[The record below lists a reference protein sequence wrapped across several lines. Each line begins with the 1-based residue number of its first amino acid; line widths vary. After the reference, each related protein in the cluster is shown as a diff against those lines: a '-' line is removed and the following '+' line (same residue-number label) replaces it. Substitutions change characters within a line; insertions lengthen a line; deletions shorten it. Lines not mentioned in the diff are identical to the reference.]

1 VSGERPPL
9 LHRGSS
15 AASRS
20 GKTHP
25 IGSGG
30 HELSLANLRHELRT
44 PINAILGY
52 SEILLEDAEMLPKES
67 KYLVTLRSIHD
78 AGTWL
83 LEQVNEWLSPAKLGE
98 SLEKMPLVAPRIR
111 GELHEPIDDVMLHTE
126 LLLDE
131 FESTGFVE
139 SYRADL
145 RRIHDAALQFAA
157 LLEDLLG
164 DESLAAEPRP
174 EPSSPAGEP
183 AAATTVEPAP
193 SSVVEAGGNVLVV
206 DDNEVNR
213 DVLSRRLH
221 RQGHRVAMAAGGRE
235 ALELLRAQPFDIVL
249 LDLMMPE
256 MNGYEVLERM
266 KADDTLRHIPVIM
279 ISAME
284 ALDSVVRCIQM
295 GADDYLSKPFNPVL
309 LQARVGSSL
318 GKKRL
323 RDRERSYLEQLR
335 VAQAESEALLL
346 NVLPKPIADRLKRG
360 ETSIGDSFPEVT
372 VLFADLVGFTEHAAR
387 LPAAQVVQELNKIFS
402 AFDHLVEKHGVE
414 KIKTIGDGYM
424 AVGGLPVWRPDHAE
438 ALAAMAL
445 DMREEVVRFNGRHT
459 ESLSL
464 RIGLHTGPVVAGI
477 IGTKKFSYDLWGDT
491 VNTASRMESR
501 GIINGIQV
509 SAVTAE
515 RLKERYVLEPRG
527 MIEVKGKGL
536 METYVLIGRRS

>member
-1 VSGERPPL
+1 MEPVE
-9 LHRGSS
+9 SS
-15 AASRS
+15 AA
-20 GKTHP
+20 GL
-25 IGSGG
+25 GG
-30 HELSLANLRHELRT
+30 H
-44 PINAILGY
+44 
-52 SEILLEDAEMLPKES
+52 
-67 KYLVTLRSIHD
+67 
-78 AGTWL
+78 
-83 LEQVNEWLSPAKLGE
+83 
-98 SLEKMPLVAPRIR
+98 
-111 GELHEPIDDVMLHTE
+111 
-126 LLLDE
+126 
-131 FESTGFVE
+131 
-139 SYRADL
+139 
-145 RRIHDAALQFAA
+145 
-157 LLEDLLG
+157 
-164 DESLAAEPRP
+164 
-174 EPSSPAGEP
+174 
-183 AAATTVEPAP
+183 
-193 SSVVEAGGNVLVV
+193 VLVV
-206 DDNEVNR
+206 DDNEGNR
-213 DVLSRRLH
+213 DVLSRRLT
-221 RQGHRVAMAAGGRE
+221 RQGHRVTMAAGGRE

-256 MNGYEVLERM
+256 MNGYEVLEEM

-295 GADDYLSKPFNPVL
+295 GADDYLPKPFNPVL

-387 LPAAQVVQELNKIFS
+387 LPAALVVQELNEIFS
-402 AFDHLVEKHGVE
+402 AFDRLVEKHGVE

-445 DMREEVVRFNGRHT
+445 DMRDQVVRFSERHS
-459 ESLSL
+459 EPLSL
-464 RIGLHTGPVVAGI
+464 RIGMHTGPVVAGI

-501 GIINGIQV
+501 GIVNGIQV

-515 RLKERYVLEPRG
+515 RLKASYVLEPRG
-527 MIEVKGKGL
+527 MIEVKGKGQ
-536 METYVLIGRRS
+536 METFVVIGRR